1 MMASLDRC
9 SAANAGRLGASAQA
23 PRATST
29 DAQVPRAVPAGTR
42 TPRAT
47 STDAQAPRVTPAGAR
62 TPRAT
67 STDTQAPRTTLSSAL
82 AAEVRKSRHAAPM
95 RLALIMALPFP
106 LIALL
111 TAPSGN
117 VSFSPWNY
125 WYVLLMP
132 VAIAL
137 FTGCV
142 ANADA
147 RMRNRPL
154 LGSGAPLGQ
163 AWWSKALWCLM
174 LSGLSNLVVLALYIA
189 ALAIGGSLSTV
200 AVLTMALA
208 ALATTITSAWMIP
221 AGLFLTA
228 RAGLLAGIFLPLAV
242 QLVGGFAW
250 SAIPVPQLFPPSATA
265 VIPTAFI
272 PVLPSGEP
280 LAADT
285 VLGGALAANGTLT
298 WAGIA
303 VAALTFVL
311 LTAVSAA
318 WFAQSEEVR

>member
-9 SAANAGRLGASAQA
+9 PAANAGRLGASAQA

-29 DAQVPRAVPAGTR
+29 DAQ
-42 TPRAT
+42 
-47 STDAQAPRVTPAGAR
+47 APRVTPAGAR
-62 TPRAT
+62 TPRVT
-67 STDTQAPRTTLSSAL
+67 STDTQALRATLSSAF

-174 LSGLSNLVVLALYIA
+174 LSGLSNLIVLALYIA

-250 SAIPVPQLFPPSATA
+250 SAIPVPQLFPPSATT

-285 VLGGALAANGTLT
+285 VLCGALAANGTLT

>member
-1 MMASLDRC
+1 MAFTDRC
-9 SAANAGRLGASAQA
+9 HATDAGRLGASAQ
-23 PRATST
+23 
-29 DAQVPRAVPAGTR
+29 V
-42 TPRAT
+42 PRAT

-67 STDTQAPRTTLSSAL
+67 STEAQALRATLSSAL

-163 AWWSKALWCLM
+163 AWWAKALWCLM

-189 ALAIGGSLSTV
+189 ALAIGGSLSAA

-250 SAIPVPQLFPPSATA
+250 SAIPVPQLFPPSATT

-285 VLGGALAANGTLT
+285 VLGGALAANGALT
-298 WAGIA
+298 WTGIA

>member
-1 MMASLDRC
+1 MAFTDRC
-9 SAANAGRLGASAQA
+9 HATDAGRLGASAQA
-23 PRATST
+23 
-29 DAQVPRAVPAGTR
+29 
-42 TPRAT
+42 PRAT

-62 TPRAT
+62 TPRVN
-67 STDTQAPRTTLSSAL
+67 STDTQALRATLSSAL

-163 AWWSKALWCLM
+163 AWWAKALWCLM
-174 LSGLSNLVVLALYIA
+174 LSGSSNLVVLALYIA
-189 ALAIGGSLSTV
+189 ALAIGGSLSAA

-250 SAIPVPQLFPPSATA
+250 SAIPVPQLFPPSATT

>member
-1 MMASLDRC
+1 MAFTDRC
-9 SAANAGRLGASAQA
+9 HATDTGRLGASAQA
-23 PRATST
+23 
-29 DAQVPRAVPAGTR
+29 
-42 TPRAT
+42 PRAT

-62 TPRAT
+62 TPRVN
-67 STDTQAPRTTLSSAL
+67 STDTQALRATLSSAF
-82 AAEVRKSRHAAPM
+82 AAEVRKFRHAAPM

-163 AWWSKALWCLM
+163 VWWSKALWCLM

-189 ALAIGGSLSTV
+189 ALAIGGSLSTA

-250 SAIPVPQLFPPSATA
+250 SAIPVPQLFPPSATT

-285 VLGGALAANGTLT
+285 VLGGALAANGALT

-303 VAALTFVL
+303 VAALTFIL

>member
-1 MMASLDRC
+1 MASLDRC
-9 SAANAGRLGASAQA
+9 PAANAGRLGASAQA

-29 DAQVPRAVPAGTR
+29 DAQ
-42 TPRAT
+42 
-47 STDAQAPRVTPAGAR
+47 APRVTPAGAR
-62 TPRAT
+62 TPRVN
-67 STDTQAPRTTLSSAL
+67 STDTQALRATLSSAF
-82 AAEVRKSRHAAPM
+82 AAEVRKFRHAAPM

-189 ALAIGGSLSTV
+189 ALAIGGSLSTA

-250 SAIPVPQLFPPSATA
+250 SAIPVPQLFPPSATT

>member
-1 MMASLDRC
+1 MASLDRC
-9 SAANAGRLGASAQA
+9 HVTDAGRLGASAQA
-23 PRATST
+23 
-29 DAQVPRAVPAGTR
+29 
-42 TPRAT
+42 PRAT

-62 TPRAT
+62 TPRVN
-67 STDTQAPRTTLSSAL
+67 STDTQALRATLSSAF
-82 AAEVRKSRHAAPM
+82 AAEVRKFRHAAPM

-154 LGSGAPLGQ
+154 LGSGVPLGQ
-163 AWWSKALWCLM
+163 AWWAKALWCLM

-250 SAIPVPQLFPPSATA
+250 SAIPVPQLFPPSATT

-285 VLGGALAANGTLT
+285 VLGGALAANGALT

-303 VAALTFVL
+303 VATLTFVL
-311 LTAVSAA
+311 LTAASAA

>member
-1 MMASLDRC
+1 MVFTDRC
-9 SAANAGRLGASAQA
+9 HATDAGRLGASAQA
-23 PRATST
+23 
-29 DAQVPRAVPAGTR
+29 
-42 TPRAT
+42 PRAT

-62 TPRAT
+62 TPRVN
-67 STDTQAPRTTLSSAL
+67 STDTQALRATLSSAF
-82 AAEVRKSRHAAPM
+82 AAEVRKFRHAAPM

-163 AWWSKALWCLM
+163 AWWAKALWCLM

-189 ALAIGGSLSTV
+189 ALAIGGSLSAA

-250 SAIPVPQLFPPSATA
+250 SAIPVPQLFPPSATT

>member
-1 MMASLDRC
+1 MAFTDRC
-9 SAANAGRLGASAQA
+9 HATDTGRLGASAQA
-23 PRATST
+23 
-29 DAQVPRAVPAGTR
+29 
-42 TPRAT
+42 PRAT

-62 TPRAT
+62 TPRVN
-67 STDTQAPRTTLSSAL
+67 STDTQALRATLSSAF
-82 AAEVRKSRHAAPM
+82 AAEVRKFRHAAPM

-163 AWWSKALWCLM
+163 VWWSKALWCLM

-189 ALAIGGSLSTV
+189 ALAIGGSLSTA

-250 SAIPVPQLFPPSATA
+250 SAIPVPQLFPPSATT

-318 WFAQSEEVR
+318 WFAQSEEIR

>member
-1 MMASLDRC
+1 MAFTDRC
-9 SAANAGRLGASAQA
+9 HATDAGRLGASAQA

-29 DAQVPRAVPAGTR
+29 DAQALRA
-42 TPRAT
+42 
-47 STDAQAPRVTPAGAR
+47 
-62 TPRAT
+62 
-67 STDTQAPRTTLSSAL
+67 TLSSAL

-132 VAIAL
+132 VTIAL

-147 RMRNRPL
+147 RMHNRPL

-189 ALAIGGSLSTV
+189 ALAIGGSLSTA

-250 SAIPVPQLFPPSATA
+250 SAIPVPQLFPPSATT

-285 VLGGALAANGTLT
+285 VLGGALAANGALT

>member
-9 SAANAGRLGASAQA
+9 PAANAGRLGASAQA
-23 PRATST
+23 PRAT
-29 DAQVPRAVPAGTR
+29 P
-42 TPRAT
+42 
-47 STDAQAPRVTPAGAR
+47 TDAQAPRVTPAGAR
-62 TPRAT
+62 TPRVN
-67 STDTQAPRTTLSSAL
+67 STDAQALRATLSSAF
-82 AAEVRKSRHAAPM
+82 AAEVRKFRHAAPM

-163 AWWSKALWCLM
+163 AWWAKALWCLM
-174 LSGLSNLVVLALYIA
+174 LSGLSNLIVLALYIA
-189 ALAIGGSLSTV
+189 ALAIGGSLSAA

-250 SAIPVPQLFPPSATA
+250 SAIPVPQLFPPSATT

-318 WFAQSEEVR
+318 WFAQSEEIR

>member
-1 MMASLDRC
+1 MMAFTDRC
-9 SAANAGRLGASAQA
+9 HATDAGRLGASAQA
-23 PRATST
+23 
-29 DAQVPRAVPAGTR
+29 
-42 TPRAT
+42 PRAT

-62 TPRAT
+62 TPRVN
-67 STDTQAPRTTLSSAL
+67 STDIQALRATLSSAF
-82 AAEVRKSRHAAPM
+82 AAEVRKFRHAAPM

-163 AWWSKALWCLM
+163 AWWAKALWCLM

-189 ALAIGGSLSTV
+189 AIAIGGSLSAA

-250 SAIPVPQLFPPSATA
+250 SAIPVPQLFPPSATT

-285 VLGGALAANGTLT
+285 VLGGALAANGALT

-311 LTAVSAA
+311 LTAASAA

>member
-9 SAANAGRLGASAQA
+9 PAANAGRLGASAQA
-23 PRATST
+23 
-29 DAQVPRAVPAGTR
+29 
-42 TPRAT
+42 PRAT

-67 STDTQAPRTTLSSAL
+67 STDAQALRATLSSAL

-174 LSGLSNLVVLALYIA
+174 LSGLSNLIVLALYIA
-189 ALAIGGSLSTV
+189 ALAIGGNLSAA

-250 SAIPVPQLFPPSATA
+250 SAIPVPQLFPPSATT

-285 VLGGALAANGTLT
+285 VLGGALAANGALT

>member
-1 MMASLDRC
+1 MAFTDRC
-9 SAANAGRLGASAQA
+9 HATDAGRLGASAQA
-23 PRATST
+23 
-29 DAQVPRAVPAGTR
+29 
-42 TPRAT
+42 PRAT

-62 TPRAT
+62 TPRVN
-67 STDTQAPRTTLSSAL
+67 STDTQALRATLSSAL
-82 AAEVRKSRHAAPM
+82 AAEVRKFRHAAPM

-189 ALAIGGSLSTV
+189 ALAIGGSLSTA

-250 SAIPVPQLFPPSATA
+250 SAIPVPQLFPPSATT

-311 LTAVSAA
+311 LTATSAA

>member
-1 MMASLDRC
+1 MAFTDRC
-9 SAANAGRLGASAQA
+9 HATDAGRLGAGAQA
-23 PRATST
+23 
-29 DAQVPRAVPAGTR
+29 
-42 TPRAT
+42 PRAT

-62 TPRAT
+62 TPRVN
-67 STDTQAPRTTLSSAL
+67 STDTQALRATLSSAL

-106 LIALL
+106 LIALF

-189 ALAIGGSLSTV
+189 ALAIGGSLSTA

-242 QLVGGFAW
+242 QLVSGFAW
-250 SAIPVPQLFPPSATA
+250 SAIPVPQLFPPSATT

>member
-1 MMASLDRC
+1 MAFTDRC
-9 SAANAGRLGASAQA
+9 HATDAGRLGASAQA
-23 PRATST
+23 
-29 DAQVPRAVPAGTR
+29 
-42 TPRAT
+42 PRAT

-62 TPRAT
+62 TPRVN
-67 STDTQAPRTTLSSAL
+67 STDTQALRATLSSAF
-82 AAEVRKSRHAAPM
+82 AAEVRKFRHAAPM

-189 ALAIGGSLSTV
+189 ALAIGGSLSTA

-250 SAIPVPQLFPPSATA
+250 SAIPVPQLFPPSATT

-285 VLGGALAANGTLT
+285 VLGGALAANGALT

>member
-1 MMASLDRC
+1 MAFTDRC
-9 SAANAGRLGASAQA
+9 HATDTGRLGASAQA
-23 PRATST
+23 
-29 DAQVPRAVPAGTR
+29 
-42 TPRAT
+42 PRAT

-62 TPRAT
+62 TPRVN
-67 STDTQAPRTTLSSAL
+67 STDTQALRATLSSAL

-189 ALAIGGSLSTV
+189 ALAIGGSLSTA

-250 SAIPVPQLFPPSATA
+250 SAIPVPQLFPPSATT

-303 VAALTFVL
+303 VAALMFVL
-311 LTAVSAA
+311 LTAASAA

>member
-1 MMASLDRC
+1 MAFTDRC
-9 SAANAGRLGASAQA
+9 HATDAGRLGASAQA
-23 PRATST
+23 
-29 DAQVPRAVPAGTR
+29 
-42 TPRAT
+42 PRAT

-67 STDTQAPRTTLSSAL
+67 STDTQALRATLSSAL

-189 ALAIGGSLSTV
+189 ALAIGGSLSTA

-208 ALATTITSAWMIP
+208 ALATTITSSWMIP

-250 SAIPVPQLFPPSATA
+250 SAVPVPQLFPPSATT

-285 VLGGALAANGTLT
+285 VLGGALAANGALT

-311 LTAVSAA
+311 LTAASAA
-318 WFAQSEEVR
+318 WLAQSEEVR

>member
-1 MMASLDRC
+1 MAFTDRC
-9 SAANAGRLGASAQA
+9 HATDAGRLGASAQA
-23 PRATST
+23 L
-29 DAQVPRAVPAGTR
+29 
-42 TPRAT
+42 RAT

-62 TPRAT
+62 TPRVT
-67 STDTQAPRTTLSSAL
+67 STDAQALRTTLSSAL
-82 AAEVRKSRHAAPM
+82 AAEVRKFRHAAPM

-132 VAIAL
+132 VTIAL
-137 FTGCV
+137 LTGCV

-163 AWWSKALWCLM
+163 AWWAKALWCLM

-189 ALAIGGSLSTV
+189 ALAIGGSLSAA

-250 SAIPVPQLFPPSATA
+250 SAIPVPQLFPPSATT

-280 LAADT
+280 LSADT
-285 VLGGALAANGTLT
+285 ALGEALAANG
-298 WAGIA
+298 
-303 VAALTFVL
+303 ALTIAGLVVCVIAAFA
-311 LTAVSAA
+311 LTAATAA
-318 WFAQSEEVR
+318 WFAHSEER

>member
-1 MMASLDRC
+1 MASLDRC
-9 SAANAGRLGASAQA
+9 HATDAGRLGASAQA
-23 PRATST
+23 PRAI
-29 DAQVPRAVPAGTR
+29 
-42 TPRAT
+42 
-47 STDAQAPRVTPAGAR
+47 STDAQAPRVTPAGAL

-67 STDTQAPRTTLSSAL
+67 STDAQAPRATLSSAL

-142 ANADA
+142 ANTDA

-189 ALAIGGSLSTV
+189 ALAIGGSLSTA

-250 SAIPVPQLFPPSATA
+250 SAIPVPQLFPPSATT

-318 WFAQSEEVR
+318 WFAQSEEIR

>member
-1 MMASLDRC
+1 MAFTDRC
-9 SAANAGRLGASAQA
+9 HATDAGRLGASAQA
-23 PRATST
+23 
-29 DAQVPRAVPAGTR
+29 
-42 TPRAT
+42 PRAT

-62 TPRAT
+62 TPRVN
-67 STDTQAPRTTLSSAL
+67 STDTQALRATLSSAL

-250 SAIPVPQLFPPSATA
+250 SAIPVPQLFPPSATT

>member
-1 MMASLDRC
+1 MASLDRC
-9 SAANAGRLGASAQA
+9 PAANAGRLGASAQA
-23 PRATST
+23 
-29 DAQVPRAVPAGTR
+29 
-42 TPRAT
+42 PRAT

-67 STDTQAPRTTLSSAL
+67 STDTQALRATLSSAF
-82 AAEVRKSRHAAPM
+82 AAEVRKFRHAAPM

-189 ALAIGGSLSTV
+189 ALAIGGSLSTA

-250 SAIPVPQLFPPSATA
+250 SAIPVPQLFPPSATT

-311 LTAVSAA
+311 LTAASAA

>member
-1 MMASLDRC
+1 MAFTDRC
-9 SAANAGRLGASAQA
+9 HATDAGRLGASAQA
-23 PRATST
+23 PRAT
-29 DAQVPRAVPAGTR
+29 P
-42 TPRAT
+42 
-47 STDAQAPRVTPAGAR
+47 TDAQAPRVTPAGAR

-67 STDTQAPRTTLSSAL
+67 STDTQAPRATLSSAL
-82 AAEVRKSRHAAPM
+82 AAEVRKFRHAAPM

-174 LSGLSNLVVLALYIA
+174 LSGLSNLVVLTLYIA
-189 ALAIGGSLSTV
+189 ALTIGGSLSTA

-250 SAIPVPQLFPPSATA
+250 SAIPVPQLFPPSATTI
-265 VIPTAFI
+265 IPTAFI

>member
-9 SAANAGRLGASAQA
+9 PAANAGRLGASAQA
-23 PRATST
+23 PRVNST
-29 DAQVPRAVPAGTR
+29 DAQAL
-42 TPRAT
+42 RAT
-47 STDAQAPRVTPAGAR
+47 PTDAQAPRVTPAGAR
-62 TPRAT
+62 TSHAAPTDAQALRA
-67 STDTQAPRTTLSSAL
+67 TLSSAL

>member
-1 MMASLDRC
+1 
-9 SAANAGRLGASAQA
+9 
-23 PRATST
+23 
-29 DAQVPRAVPAGTR
+29 
-42 TPRAT
+42 
-47 STDAQAPRVTPAGAR
+47 
-62 TPRAT
+62 
-67 STDTQAPRTTLSSAL
+67 
-82 AAEVRKSRHAAPM
+82 
-95 RLALIMALPFP
+95 
-106 LIALL
+106 
-111 TAPSGN
+111 
-117 VSFSPWNY
+117 
-125 WYVLLMP
+125 MP

-189 ALAIGGSLSTV
+189 ALAIGGSLSTA

-242 QLVGGFAW
+242 QLVGGLAW
-250 SAIPVPQLFPPSATA
+250 SAIPVPQLFPPSATT

-311 LTAVSAA
+311 LTAASAA

>member
-9 SAANAGRLGASAQA
+9 PAANAGRLGASAQA
-23 PRATST
+23 PR
-29 DAQVPRAVPAGTR
+29 
-42 TPRAT
+42 
-47 STDAQAPRVTPAGAR
+47 VTPAGAR
-62 TPRAT
+62 TPRINSTDAQAPRATSTGAQAPRAT
-67 STDTQAPRTTLSSAL
+67 STDTQALRATLSSAF
-82 AAEVRKSRHAAPM
+82 AAEVRKFRHAAPM

-208 ALATTITSAWMIP
+208 ALATTITSAWIIP

-250 SAIPVPQLFPPSATA
+250 SAIPVPQLFPPSATT

-285 VLGGALAANGTLT
+285 VLGGALAANGALT

>member
-1 MMASLDRC
+1 MAFTDRC
-9 SAANAGRLGASAQA
+9 PAANAGRLGASAQA

-29 DAQVPRAVPAGTR
+29 DAQALRA
-42 TPRAT
+42 
-47 STDAQAPRVTPAGAR
+47 TPAGAR

-67 STDTQAPRTTLSSAL
+67 STDTQALRATLSSAL

-95 RLALIMALPFP
+95 RLALIMALPLP

-250 SAIPVPQLFPPSATA
+250 SAIPVPQLFPPSATT

-303 VAALTFVL
+303 VAALAFVL

>member
-1 MMASLDRC
+1 MAFTDRC
-9 SAANAGRLGASAQA
+9 HATDAGRLGTSAQA
-23 PRATST
+23 
-29 DAQVPRAVPAGTR
+29 
-42 TPRAT
+42 PRAT

-62 TPRAT
+62 TPRVN
-67 STDTQAPRTTLSSAL
+67 STDAQALRATLSSAL
-82 AAEVRKSRHAAPM
+82 AAEVRKSRHAAPV

-163 AWWSKALWCLM
+163 AWWAKALWCLM

-189 ALAIGGSLSTV
+189 ALAIGGSLSAA

-250 SAIPVPQLFPPSATA
+250 SAIPVPQLFPPSATT

-285 VLGGALAANGTLT
+285 VLGGALAANGALT
-298 WAGIA
+298 WAGIT

-311 LTAVSAA
+311 LTAASAA

>member
-9 SAANAGRLGASAQA
+9 PAANAGRLGASAQA
-23 PRATST
+23 PRAT
-29 DAQVPRAVPAGTR
+29 P
-42 TPRAT
+42 
-47 STDAQAPRVTPAGAR
+47 TDAQAPRVTPAGAR
-62 TPRAT
+62 TPRVN
-67 STDTQAPRTTLSSAL
+67 STDAQALRATLSSAF
-82 AAEVRKSRHAAPM
+82 AAEVRKFRHAAPM

-189 ALAIGGSLSTV
+189 ALAIGGSLSTA

>member
-1 MMASLDRC
+1 MAFTDRC
-9 SAANAGRLGASAQA
+9 HATDAGRLGASAQA
-23 PRATST
+23 
-29 DAQVPRAVPAGTR
+29 
-42 TPRAT
+42 PRAT

-62 TPRAT
+62 TPRVN
-67 STDTQAPRTTLSSAL
+67 STDTQALRATLSSAL

-163 AWWSKALWCLM
+163 AWWAKALWCLM

-189 ALAIGGSLSTV
+189 ALAIGGSLSTA

-250 SAIPVPQLFPPSATA
+250 SAIPVPQLFPPSATT

-285 VLGGALAANGTLT
+285 VLGGALAANGALT

>member
-9 SAANAGRLGASAQA
+9 PAANAGRLGASAQA

-29 DAQVPRAVPAGTR
+29 DAQ
-42 TPRAT
+42 
-47 STDAQAPRVTPAGAR
+47 APRVTPAGTH
-62 TPRAT
+62 TPRVN
-67 STDTQAPRTTLSSAL
+67 STDTQAPRATLSSAL

-111 TAPSGN
+111 TAPGGN
-117 VSFSPWNY
+117 GSFSPWNY

-163 AWWSKALWCLM
+163 TWWAKALWCLM

-189 ALAIGGSLSTV
+189 ALAIGGSLSAA

-250 SAIPVPQLFPPSATA
+250 SAIPVPQLFPPSATT

>member
-1 MMASLDRC
+1 MAFTDRC
-9 SAANAGRLGASAQA
+9 HATDAGRLGASAQA
-23 PRATST
+23 
-29 DAQVPRAVPAGTR
+29 
-42 TPRAT
+42 PRAT

-62 TPRAT
+62 TPRVN
-67 STDTQAPRTTLSSAL
+67 STDTQALRATLSSAL

-163 AWWSKALWCLM
+163 AWWAKALWCLM

-250 SAIPVPQLFPPSATA
+250 SAIPVPQLFPPSATT

-285 VLGGALAANGTLT
+285 VLGGALAANGALT

-303 VAALTFVL
+303 VATLTFVL
-311 LTAVSAA
+311 LTAASAA

>member
-1 MMASLDRC
+1 MMAFTDRC
-9 SAANAGRLGASAQA
+9 HATDAGRLGASAQA

-29 DAQVPRAVPAGTR
+29 D
-42 TPRAT
+42 
-47 STDAQAPRVTPAGAR
+47 
-62 TPRAT
+62 
-67 STDTQAPRTTLSSAL
+67 TQAPRATLSSAL

-147 RMRNRPL
+147 RMRNRPP

>member
-1 MMASLDRC
+1 MAFTDRC
-9 SAANAGRLGASAQA
+9 HATDAGRLGASAQA
-23 PRATST
+23 
-29 DAQVPRAVPAGTR
+29 
-42 TPRAT
+42 PRAT

-62 TPRAT
+62 TPRVN
-67 STDTQAPRTTLSSAL
+67 STDAQALRATLSSAL
-82 AAEVRKSRHAAPM
+82 AAEVRKFRHAAPM

-106 LIALL
+106 LIAFL

-163 AWWSKALWCLM
+163 AWWAKALWCLM

-189 ALAIGGSLSTV
+189 ALAIGGSLSAA

-250 SAIPVPQLFPPSATA
+250 SAIPVPQLFPPSATT

-303 VAALTFVL
+303 VAALTYVL
-311 LTAVSAA
+311 LTVVSAA

>member
-1 MMASLDRC
+1 MAFTDRC
-9 SAANAGRLGASAQA
+9 HATDAGRLGASAQA
-23 PRATST
+23 
-29 DAQVPRAVPAGTR
+29 
-42 TPRAT
+42 PRAT

-62 TPRAT
+62 TPRVN
-67 STDTQAPRTTLSSAL
+67 STDTQALRATLSSAL
-82 AAEVRKSRHAAPM
+82 AAEVRKFRHAAPM

-189 ALAIGGSLSTV
+189 ALAIGGSLSTA

-250 SAIPVPQLFPPSATA
+250 SAIPVPQLFPPSATT

>member
-1 MMASLDRC
+1 MASLDRC
-9 SAANAGRLGASAQA
+9 PAANAGRLGASAQA
-23 PRATST
+23 PRAT
-29 DAQVPRAVPAGTR
+29 P
-42 TPRAT
+42 
-47 STDAQAPRVTPAGAR
+47 TDAQAPRVTPAGAR
-62 TPRAT
+62 TPRVN
-67 STDTQAPRTTLSSAL
+67 STDAQALRATLSSAF
-82 AAEVRKSRHAAPM
+82 AAEVRKFRHAAPM

-189 ALAIGGSLSTV
+189 ALAIGGSLSTA

>member
-1 MMASLDRC
+1 MASLDRC
-9 SAANAGRLGASAQA
+9 PAANAGRLGASAQA

-29 DAQVPRAVPAGTR
+29 DAQ
-42 TPRAT
+42 
-47 STDAQAPRVTPAGAR
+47 APRVTPASAR
-62 TPRAT
+62 TLRAN
-67 STDTQAPRTTLSSAL
+67 STDTQALRATLSSAL
-82 AAEVRKSRHAAPM
+82 AAEVRKFRHAAPV

-163 AWWSKALWCLM
+163 AWWAKALWCLM
-174 LSGLSNLVVLALYIA
+174 LSGSSNLVVLALYIA

-250 SAIPVPQLFPPSATA
+250 SAIPVPQLFPPSATT

-311 LTAVSAA
+311 FTAVSAA

>member
-1 MMASLDRC
+1 MMAFTDRC
-9 SAANAGRLGASAQA
+9 HATDAGRLGASAQA
-23 PRATST
+23 SHAT
-29 DAQVPRAVPAGTR
+29 P
-42 TPRAT
+42 
-47 STDAQAPRVTPAGAR
+47 TDAQAPRVTPAGAR
-62 TPRAT
+62 TPRVN
-67 STDTQAPRTTLSSAL
+67 STDTQAPRATLSSAL
-82 AAEVRKSRHAAPM
+82 AAEVRKFRHAAPM

-106 LIALL
+106 LITLL

-163 AWWSKALWCLM
+163 AWWAKALWCLM

-189 ALAIGGSLSTV
+189 ALAIGGSLSTA

-250 SAIPVPQLFPPSATA
+250 SAIPVPQLFPPSATT

-285 VLGGALAANGTLT
+285 VLGGALAANGALT

-303 VAALTFVL
+303 VAALTFIL